1 MQLSY
6 EGNSSGLT
14 AQPLAAWRSLRRS
27 YHGLVD
33 LNPST

>member
-6 EGNSSGLT
+6 IESSSGLT

-27 YHGLVD
+27 FMA
-33 LNPST
+33 SQA